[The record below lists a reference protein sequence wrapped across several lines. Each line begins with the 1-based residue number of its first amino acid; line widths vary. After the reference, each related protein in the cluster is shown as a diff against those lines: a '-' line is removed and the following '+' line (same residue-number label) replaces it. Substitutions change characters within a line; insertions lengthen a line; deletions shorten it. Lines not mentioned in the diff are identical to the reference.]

1 MDELKIYLLESANW
15 ASHTKVLNVSQRPVV
30 IVRWEKRPR
39 WPIYKKLKTIFIF
52 KFDKTIFSKV
62 ISNKLKTVLP
72 VSVSSQQTAYIW
84 KKKNNFIGETV
95 GLILV
100 LQGSL

>member
-39 WPIYKKLKTIFIF
+39 WPIYKKLKTIFMF

-72 VSVSSQQTAYIW
+72 MSVSSQQTAYIW
-84 KKKNNFIGETV
+84 KKKT
-95 GLILV
+95 IL
-100 LQGSL
+100 LEKLLD